1 MAPRGTPAPGPHSPI
16 SASLEDVDL
25 WTEFY
30 RVGTEMVI
38 TKSGRRMFP
47 QCKIRLSGLVPYL
60 KYVVLA
66 DFVSVDNFRYKWAK
80 DQWEVAGKAEPQ
92 LPGRSYIHPDSPAY
106 GSHWMKEPVSFHK
119 MKLTN
124 NTLDQHGHIILHSM
138 HRYQPRFLVAQAD
151 DLFNVCWNLFQVF
164 SFPQTVF
171 ISVTAYQNEQI
182 TKLKIDNNPFAKGFR
197 EQGRKPRRALRF
209 SPGRG
214 LTKERLREL
223 VSSPEP
229 ERSGLTKEDAADQ
242 AEARGGSGPV
252 SSSRFS
258 PLWGPRELNQTEGPP
273 GEAAGTSPGPYPVYR
288 FQDFSPG
295 LWEAVP
301 GSDGRPRPEPE
312 VRLPPHGPPYPAYGP
327 EAGPGP
333 WLVPALDGAA
343 PGASA
348 DWAQRPILSY
358 ACW

>member
-1 MAPRGTPAPGPHSPI
+1 RGFWETMGGISGEPGRLGIPMAPGGDQGCWEGSAKGERGERGFGRDREPLKCSHSSCWLSCDAGGPQGLGWLWSCGLPPEPMAPRGTPAPGPHSPI

-124 NTLDQHGHIILHSM
+124 NTLDQHGHVS
-138 HRYQPRFLVAQAD
+138 
-151 DLFNVCWNLFQVF
+151 
-164 SFPQTVF
+164 
-171 ISVTAYQNEQI
+171 
-182 TKLKIDNNPFAKGFR
+182 
-197 EQGRKPRRALRF
+197 RA
-209 SPGRG
+209 
-214 LTKERLREL
+214 
-223 VSSPEP
+223 
-229 ERSGLTKEDAADQ
+229 RSGP
-242 AEARGGSGPV
+242 SGC
-252 SSSRFS
+252 
-258 PLWGPRELNQTEGPP
+258 WEGP
-273 GEAAGTSPGPYPVYR
+273 GT
-288 FQDFSPG
+288 Q
-295 LWEAVP
+295 
-301 GSDGRPRPEPE
+301 
-312 VRLPPHGPPYPAYGP
+312 
-327 EAGPGP
+327 
-333 WLVPALDGAA
+333 
-343 PGASA
+343 
-348 DWAQRPILSY
+348 
-358 ACW
+358 